1 MSKDK
6 KHKIKLSV
14 KSKSLLEKPQTFE
27 EYNNDIRTSLKN
39 AQKGKI
45 ISIGQ
50 LESEM
55 KFW

>member
-14 KSKSLLEKPQTFE
+14 KSKSLLEKPQTIE

-45 ISIGQ
+45 MSIGQ